1 MFRFFRVPS
10 PAGIEIILGAAGI
23 DSLGE
28 AVERVHIGRSAHV
41 DFFVFADNF
50 GKEGPPEPADTI
62 VVEQKEP
69 ILLGQFKTGPYWLFG
84 MAATMGR

>member
-1 MFRFFRVPS
+1 MRALLSVFMAVLLTS
-10 PAGIEIILGAAGI
+10 PAYAILGDLNRDG
-23 DSLGE
+23 
-28 AVERVHIGRSAHV
+28 RVDYV